1 MKTLS
6 EFFYEQ
12 NKEEFEDKQDS
23 DNYINE
29 LFSGVQRDDKHFGD
43 CVKEIN
49 TCQMCKLTDLLN
61 DYWDYTRN
69 NHPVL
74 NT

>member
-12 NKEEFEDKQDS
+12 NKEEFANVEDAKSYLVTISNMMLQ
-23 DNYINE
+23 
-29 LFSGVQRDDKHFGD
+29 DDKHFGD

-49 TCQMCKLTDLLN
+49 SCLMCEFTDLLN
-61 DYWDYTRN
+61 DYWYYTTQ
-69 NHPVL
+69 NHPHL
-74 NT
+74 K